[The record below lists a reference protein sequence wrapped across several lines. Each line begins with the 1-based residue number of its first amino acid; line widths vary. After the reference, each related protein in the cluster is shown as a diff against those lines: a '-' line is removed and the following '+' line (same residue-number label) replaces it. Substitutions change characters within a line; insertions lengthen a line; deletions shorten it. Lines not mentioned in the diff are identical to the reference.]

1 MSPGGHAIDT
11 VAATAKLRILVGV
24 PAPTERGRVSA
35 ILRADGHHVIEV
47 ADARE
52 LRAKLEYLERTG
64 ARPDVIICAG
74 ILAEEDDPALTMRL
88 SDAEAAPPVL
98 LLPAGGWLST
108 ASRAQ
113 RLGASAVLPD
123 LSALRRVRAILQRD
137 RPATDPPAD

>member
-1 MSPGGHAIDT
+1 MSPGGHDIDNVSAST
-11 VAATAKLRILVGV
+11 KLRILIGV
-24 PAPTERGRVSA
+24 PSPAERARVSA
-35 ILRADGHHVIEV
+35 ILRADGHLVIEV

-52 LRAKLEYLERTG
+52 LRTRLDDMEQAG

-74 ILAEEDDPALTMRL
+74 ILAESDDPALAMRL
-88 SDAEAAPPVL
+88 SDIDAAPPVL

-123 LSALRRVRAILQRD
+123 LPALHRVRAILQRD
-137 RPATDPPAD
+137 RPVANPPTD